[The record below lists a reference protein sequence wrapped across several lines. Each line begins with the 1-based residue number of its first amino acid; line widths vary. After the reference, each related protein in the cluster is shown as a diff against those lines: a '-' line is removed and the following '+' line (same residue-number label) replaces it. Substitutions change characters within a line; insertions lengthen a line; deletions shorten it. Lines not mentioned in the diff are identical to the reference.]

1 MNINELTVD
10 FAEAVAKNT
19 ALETWCQ
26 AQYALDHTVYAGL
39 DIRNPPKDS
48 DCPYV
53 VLYPV
58 RKEFGQ
64 HRREKLH
71 EFEVVSCLHDT
82 TTRVHE
88 DALNLVEYTGVQNIE
103 TMRKLVEDAISGV
116 DIGNLTLS
124 VVAVDYEMIE
134 SFPFFMCGMVIQ
146 VWEGVT
152 IGSDPLL

>member
-1 MNINELTVD
+1 MDINELTVD
-10 FAEAVAKNT
+10 FAEAVAQDAAIK
-19 ALETWCQ
+19 AWCQ
-26 AQYALDHTVYAGL
+26 GQYSEDHTVYAGL
-39 DIRNPPKDS
+39 DIRNPPQDS

-64 HRREKLH
+64 HRREKFH
-71 EFEVVSCLHDT
+71 EFEVVGCLHDT
-82 TTRVHE
+82 TTRSH
-88 DALNLVEYTGVQNIE
+88 AGISNLTEFTGVQNIE
-103 TMRKLVEDAISGV
+103 TFRKLVEDAIAGV
-116 DIGNLTLS
+116 DIGNLTLA
-124 VVAVDYEMIE
+124 VIAVDYEIIE